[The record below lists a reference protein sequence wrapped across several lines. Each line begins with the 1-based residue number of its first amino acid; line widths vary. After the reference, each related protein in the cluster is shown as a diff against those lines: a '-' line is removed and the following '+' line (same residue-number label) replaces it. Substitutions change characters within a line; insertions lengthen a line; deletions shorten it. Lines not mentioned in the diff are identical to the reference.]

1 MIFFQLFY
9 CYLNKLCNCPD
20 PTQEKNWLPQV
31 LVERAPSQDCHRLL
45 NVQGDDL
52 FGVGRS
58 VGVRAQDA
66 VAGVVDKVVA
76 RQRKLQQK
84 QD

>member
-52 FGVGRS
+52 FGVGRP

-66 VAGVVDKVVA
+66 VARVVDEVVA